1 MLKIVIFK
9 KPAILWTK
17 TNSTQNN
24 CYLRCLLRLFFAWVC
39 PRVTA
44 WPNYRKSRAI
54 GVSRSWKKID
64 WFERVFCL
72 HWSANNQKTLR
83 VTRFCTR
90 IQDYSM
96 PKMSNETHSKGIGML
111 RAGVSIPS
119 EANRFCVSKPAA
131 YMPWDEYTRPNLVK
145 YRPIFDKSPVTERAQ
160 DVHLRIAHFR
170 NRVQSF
176 KEHSGKYAV

>member
-1 MLKIVIFK
+1 MIYKKRAIVIK
-9 KPAILWTK
+9 QKHSTK
-17 TNSTQNN
+17 IKR
-24 CYLRCLLRLFFAWVC
+24 YLMCLLHLFFGWVC
-39 PRVTA
+39 QRATV

-96 PKMSNETHSKGIGML
+96 PKMSNETRSEGIGML

-119 EANRFCVSKPAA
+119 KANRFCVSKPAA
-131 YMPWDEYTRPNLVK
+131 YMPRDEYTLTNMVK
-145 YRPIFDKSPVTERAQ
+145 YRPMFDKSPVTERAQ
-160 DVHLRIAHFR
+160 DVHLRIARFH

-176 KEHSGKYAV
+176 IKHSRKYAG